1 MMTIP
6 DTTTEAAL
14 AVVLEDSVVA
24 AQEALAEEAAD
35 TPAVVAQAAAGKA
48 IKTSLAPIGTTPQA
62 LVAQNSATNEIVES
76 GKLFYTRR

>member
-6 DTTTEAAL
+6 DTTTEEAL
-14 AVVLEDSVVA
+14 AVVLEDS
-24 AQEALAEEAAD
+24 AEGAAD